1 VFNVAADGVVLL
13 SQAIRLLGRPSV
25 PVILPLVSPLASLV
39 RRLGI
44 VDFPT
49 DQLRF
54 LLYGRVADHT
64 RLREVFGYEPRYT
77 TTEALLDFARGRE
90 VRRLVS
96 AGQLEDWERDVYAF
110 LRRKNQERFEQAR
123 SGG

>member
-1 VFNVAADGVVLL
+1 
-13 SQAIRLLGRPSV
+13 V
-25 PVILPLVSPLASLV
+25 PVILPLVSPLAALV
-39 RRLGI
+39 RRLGL

-54 LLYGRVADHT
+54 LLYGRVADTT
-64 RLREVFGYEPRYT
+64 RLREVFEYEPRYT
-77 TTEALLDFARGRE
+77 TSEALLDFARGRE
-90 VRRLVS
+90 VHRLVS

-110 LRRKNQERFEQAR
+110 LRRKNQERFERSR